1 MSRRAANENDLLLT
15 IQFAT
20 LELKLHNFIRAL
32 ERSGAWQWNSRRSA
46 PCIVKFAFWM
56 ARYYAFTISGT
67 SFG

>member
-32 ERSGAWQWNSRRSA
+32 ERSGTDRR
-46 PCIVKFAFWM
+46 
-56 ARYYAFTISGT
+56 R
-67 SFG
+67 